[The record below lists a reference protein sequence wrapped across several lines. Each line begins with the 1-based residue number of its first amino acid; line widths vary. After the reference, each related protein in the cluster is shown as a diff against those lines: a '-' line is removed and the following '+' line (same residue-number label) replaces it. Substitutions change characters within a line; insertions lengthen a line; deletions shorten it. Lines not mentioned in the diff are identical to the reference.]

1 MPMISTKEWASMSV
15 PALAAAIE
23 THHPEMALL
32 YEAMAAKMSK
42 QTVGEAFLSDEH
54 INVAEYWLKVAQD
67 YPKILSV
74 DFDVHRY
81 EERVIFFKSVV
92 SVAARNQ
99 HTAVLLKAA
108 RDNASKDC
116 FWNASYVRRRVK
128 ELEFNPVF
136 KLILQKAPNPREAAP
151 KSAATLI

>member
-1 MPMISTKEWASMSV
+1 MISTKELTSMSV

-32 YEAMAAKMSK
+32 YEAMSAKMSK

-54 INVAEYWLKVAQD
+54 INIAEYWLKVAQD
-67 YPKILSV
+67 YPKILSI
-74 DFDVHRY
+74 DFEVNSY

-92 SVAARNQ
+92 SVAAQNQ
-99 HTAVLLKAA
+99 NTAVLLKAA

-116 FWNASYVRRRVK
+116 FWNASYVRRRVQ
-128 ELEFNPVF
+128 ELAFNPVF
-136 KLILQKAPNPREAAP
+136 KLILQKAPNPREASIKAVTT
-151 KSAATLI
+151 KV